1 MLMRGKVKKIKKK
14 KSPENVHWVSEMDV
28 WKDFKESCVA
38 VVMETEA
45 EVKCYGEQAGHEERR
60 TVDRR

>member
-1 MLMRGKVKKIKKK
+1 
-14 KSPENVHWVSEMDV
+14 MDV

-38 VVMETEA
+38 VVMETEPG
-45 EVKCYGEQAGHEERR
+45 VKCHGEQAGHEERK